1 MIRRLEEKD
10 IERVMNIWL
19 KTNKEAHN
27 FIPEQY
33 WDDNYNVVKKMIGN
47 AEVYIFEENSNI
59 EGFVGLMENYIA
71 GIFVEKD
78 YQCKGVGRELL
89 DYIKKIKSN
98 LNLYVY
104 KKNEKAVDFYLREKF
119 LKSEEKT
126 DEYHDEVEYHMVW
139 KS

>member
-10 IERVMNIWL
+10 IERVMDIWL

-47 AEVYIFEENSNI
+47 SEVYIFEDNSNI

-78 YQCKGVGRELL
+78 YQCNGVGRELL